1 MRKKE
6 QENKFW
12 ILGYLGFGVGAIGMD
27 LSYGLFNSFLTNYL
41 TDVLLI
47 NSTFLLIVPVVA
59 RIWDGINDPM
69 MGVIV
74 DKRKRT
80 KDEI

>member
-6 QENKFW
+6 QKNKFW

-47 NSTFLLIVPVVA
+47 NSIFLLILL
-59 RIWDGINDPM
+59 R
-69 MGVIV
+69 
-74 DKRKRT
+74 
-80 KDEI
+80 